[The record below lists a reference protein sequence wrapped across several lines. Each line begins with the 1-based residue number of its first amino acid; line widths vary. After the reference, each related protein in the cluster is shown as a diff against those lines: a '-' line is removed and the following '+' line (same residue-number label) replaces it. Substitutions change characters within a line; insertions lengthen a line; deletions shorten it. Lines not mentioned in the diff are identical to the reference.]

1 VPITCHISLSLSDA
15 AVLNALKI
23 GWVSFGVTAMATAF
37 GENKLMPSNPDCEC
51 VVINGRNGHLR
62 ANSSW
67 ILGRLVR
74 DFESWR
80 GPEIEAKLSQ
90 MLQEKRDK
98 LQKKAPT
105 GQVVPMPLRAGLCVS
120 VYSASS
126 KREAGVPDRD
136 HVYYSGLIVA
146 IFQLAVAAIPFG
158 IYGDWGVL
166 MITAAGIIL
175 AFATGSLP
183 QWKREKW
190 ACRKKNKTVIL
201 SRGNGTQHAIVIKG
215 HNNALDLEDLA
226 TGQKNIDASASRST
240 RFAFMTLA
248 ILWVFLLITAASVT
262 ANTWFLL
269 AVGGIGILQNL
280 AAAGLARNPS
290 AFGIHLEF
298 IDVIGHVKVMA
309 TLFEVE
315 RKFPHVG
322 LSMLDVFFTGQRTDA
337 EQKEWAD
344 LAASVEERN
353 AVQSAHS

>member
-1 VPITCHISLSLSDA
+1 MT
-15 AVLNALKI
+15 AL
-23 GWVSFGVTAMATAF
+23 VTAV

-51 VVINGRNGHLR
+51 VVINGRNGYMR
-62 ANSSW
+62 TNSSW

-80 GPEIEAKLSQ
+80 GPEIEARLSQ
-90 MLQEKRDK
+90 MLQEKRDE
-98 LQKKAPT
+98 LQKKAHR
-105 GQVVPMPLRAGLCVS
+105 GQVVPIPLRAGLCVS

-126 KREAGVPDRD
+126 KREAGVPNWD
-136 HVYYSGLIVA
+136 HVYYSGLVVA
-146 IFQLAVAAIPFG
+146 IIQLAVAAIPFG

-201 SRGNGTQHAIVIKG
+201 SRGNGSQHAIVIKG
-215 HNNALDLEDLA
+215 HNDALDLEDLA
-226 TGQKNIDASASRST
+226 TGQKNIDASASLST
-240 RFAFMTLA
+240 RFALTILA
-248 ILWVFLLITAASVT
+248 ILWVFLLITAAGVI
-262 ANTWFLL
+262 ANNWFLL

-280 AAAGLARNPS
+280 AAAGLARKPG

-298 IDVIGHVKVMA
+298 IDVIGHIKVMA
-309 TLFEVE
+309 TLLEVE
-315 RKFPHVG
+315 RKLPHVG
-322 LSMLDVFFTGQRTDA
+322 LSMLDVFFTGQRTDS

-344 LAASVEERN
+344 LAASVEARD
-353 AVQSAHS
+353 AVHSALPKDN

>member
-1 VPITCHISLSLSDA
+1 
-15 AVLNALKI
+15 
-23 GWVSFGVTAMATAF
+23 
-37 GENKLMPSNPDCEC
+37 MPSNPDCEC
-51 VVINGRNGHLR
+51 VVINGRNGYLR

-90 MLQEKRDK
+90 MLQEKRDE
-98 LQKKAPT
+98 LQKKADT
-105 GQVVPMPLRAGLCVS
+105 NQVVPMPLRAGLCVS

-126 KREAGVPDRD
+126 KREAGVPDWD

-146 IFQLAVAAIPFG
+146 ILQLAVAAIPFG

-166 MITAAGIIL
+166 MITAVGIIL

-190 ACRKKNKTVIL
+190 ACRKKNKIVIL
-201 SRGNGTQHAIVIKG
+201 SRGNGSQHAIVIKG
-215 HNNALDLEDLA
+215 HNNALDLEDIA
-226 TGQKNIDASASRST
+226 SGQKNIDASASLST
-240 RFAFMTLA
+240 RFALTTLA
-248 ILWVFLLITAASVT
+248 ILWVFLLITAAGVS

-269 AVGGIGILQNL
+269 VVGGIGILQNL
-280 AAAGLARNPS
+280 AAAGLTRKPG

-322 LSMLDVFFTGQRTDA
+322 LSMLDVFFNGQRTDG

-344 LAASVEERN
+344 LAASVEARN